1 MAYLNKE
8 NMMFVGQ
15 FNITLYCAW
24 NKDKKLCGVIIN
36 KFSSMDEPLGQKNFY
51 FDDNVNNVIDFLSN
65 EENIVM
71 VYNLKADCVYKIK
84 KTISIIRV

>member
-15 FNITLYCAW
+15 FNITIYWAW
-24 NKDKKLCGVIIN
+24 NKDKQLYGVIIN
-36 KFSSMDEPLGQKNFY
+36 RFSSMDEPLGQKNFY
-51 FDDNVNNVIDFLSN
+51 LDDNINNIIDFLSN
-65 EENIVM
+65 EENIIM
-71 VYNLKADCVYKIK
+71 RYNLKADCIYKIK